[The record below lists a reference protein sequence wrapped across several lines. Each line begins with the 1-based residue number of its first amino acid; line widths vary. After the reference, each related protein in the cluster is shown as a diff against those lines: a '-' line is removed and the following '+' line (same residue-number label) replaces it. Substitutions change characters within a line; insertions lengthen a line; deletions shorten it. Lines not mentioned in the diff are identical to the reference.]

1 MIENLKFTQIGDYLS
16 DETIEKIAE
25 LLHEYQDL
33 FPMTFS
39 KMKRI
44 IGDLGEMKMPLK
56 PGAKPMQQRTYRLNL
71 KYKEKMKVEI
81 DRMLDARI
89 IEPIEEYEWIS
100 TMVV

>member
-1 MIENLKFTQIGDYLS
+1 
-16 DETIEKIAE
+16 
-25 LLHEYQDL
+25 
-33 FPMTFS
+33 
-39 KMKRI
+39 
-44 IGDLGEMKMPLK
+44 MKMPLK